1 MRTIIII
8 MVFLK
13 CYQLVDSFATK
24 STSTNLVN
32 VIEQHKVF
40 VAGISST
47 CTEQN
52 LQSTFTKLFG
62 PVREVLI
69 VGQAQSTQK
78 QKGFKPYAFVTFE
91 DESSVQ
97 KALRSAPKPSS
108 TTDIIDSSSSSSS
121 MFTEI
126 QLARPI
132 TKRKRSNASRIKEQ
146 DIINKVELLQ
156 QHANCILQVQH
167 THLDRLM
174 NYLQHEQNNWS
185 DDNNSISNDSTSC
198 KVLGTASASS
208 KNISLLFLNCV
219 DPIKVTRMLNSKSEL
234 LARAINQSYI
244 VKSGQL
250 LEGDL
255 VSEEGCNEFA
265 KIIYQT
271 IRSSQQQGRNDK
283 RDVALRMKVFPPK
296 FQSRLLQSFDAIID
310 ANVNN
315 ESGKL
320 PSISI
325 NPKEFTHILSIVEVY
340 QSQGRGWMNNDVKNT
355 NLYMMGLA
363 EASLVEDVVDT
374 NNSIT
379 TTTSKADNESSNNH
393 RNDAAVE
400 VCRAYYKLK
409 EAIETYGVNN
419 NLHQDLYR
427 SVTALDCG
435 SAPGGWTKYLIEH
448 FHCSKVYSI
457 DPGLLAPSVLNI
469 KETHHVQMKIQ
480 DAVPLLLKKDEE
492 DGGAA
497 RVKIWVSDMCLHNM
511 EAQVDLL
518 LMAKESGLLASNAF
532 FVLTLK
538 CIVGHSKGA
547 YDAQVKKTVDK
558 LFDSSK
564 VENVETF
571 HLFSNRSGERTVMG
585 YIN

>member
-1 MRTIIII
+1 
-8 MVFLK
+8 MVLLT
-13 CYQLVDSFATK
+13 CYQLVDTFATT
-24 STSTNLVN
+24 STSTNLVD
-32 VIEQHKVF
+32 VIQHKVF
-40 VAGISST
+40 VAGISSS
-47 CTEQN
+47 CTEHS
-52 LQSTFTKLFG
+52 LQSTFTQLFG
-62 PVREVLI
+62 TVQEVLI

-91 DESSVQ
+91 NESSVQ
-97 KALRSAPKPSS
+97 KAISAPKPYS
-108 TTDIIDSSSSSSS
+108 TDSSSAD
-121 MFTEI
+121 MLYTEI

-132 TKRKRSNASRIKEQ
+132 TKRKRSNASRIKER
-146 DIINKVELLQ
+146 DIIHKVELFG

-174 NYLQHEQNNWS
+174 HYLQHQHKIDENANSSS
-185 DDNNSISNDSTSC
+185 DSSSSC
-198 KVLGTASASS
+198 KVLGSASAQS

-219 DPIKVTRMLNSKSEL
+219 DPIKVTRMLISKSEL

-244 VKSGQL
+244 VKTGRL

-265 KIIYQT
+265 KIVYQT
-271 IRSSQQQGRNDK
+271 ILSSQQQERKDNDDGH
-283 RDVALRMKVFPPK
+283 DVALRMKVFPPMY
-296 FQSRLLQSFDAIID
+296 QSRLLQSFDAII
-310 ANVNN
+310 NENINN
-315 ESGKL
+315 ESGL
-320 PSISI
+320 PRFSI
-325 NPKEFTHILSIVEVY
+325 NPKEFTHVLSIVEVY
-340 QSQGRGWMNNDVKNT
+340 QSQGRGWMNNNVKNT
-355 NLYMMGLA
+355 NLFMVGLA
-363 EASLVEDVVDT
+363 EASLVEDVVDM

-379 TTTSKADNESSNNH
+379 ATSGANNH
-393 RNDAAVE
+393 DEADDESINNHQNDAAVE

-409 EAIETYGVNN
+409 EAIETYIANN

-435 SAPGGWTKYLIEH
+435 SSPGGWTKYLIEH

-457 DPGLLAPSVLNI
+457 DPGLLAPSVLNM
-469 KETHHVQMKIQ
+469 KETHHVQTKIQ
-480 DAVPLLLKKDEE
+480 DAVPLLLKE
-492 DGGAA
+492 DVGAA

-538 CIVGHSKGA
+538 CIVGHSKSA

-558 LFDSSK
+558 LCDSSK